1 MIASTRRSLA
11 AALLLATLLPA
22 AGCVSS
28 LVSSPSRAPRYVL
41 SAPTPP
47 PALAEALP
55 SAPVCV
61 LGRVR
66 AADAFASSAIR
77 TLDADSGKT
86 GSLLDGEF
94 ALPPASALRPVLR
107 SWLAAAA
114 PDAQIFDSSLA
125 PRTSPRTT
133 LEAWIETFALVKSAA
148 AWSFRAE
155 ITLVFEAPDGTL
167 TSLPLSATVPLSSS
181 SRPTA
186 SEAAAAAAA
195 ALSALAPLP

>member
-1 MIASTRRSLA
+1 MIASLRRSLA
-11 AALLLATLLPA
+11 AALILATLLPG
-22 AGCVSS
+22 AGCISS
-28 LVSSPSRAPRYVL
+28 LVSTPSRAPRYVL
-41 SAPTPP
+41 STPTPP
-47 PALAEALP
+47 AALADALP

-77 TLDADSGKT
+77 TLDAETGKT

-94 ALPPASALRPVLR
+94 ALPPASALRPILR
-107 SWLAAAA
+107 SWLASAA
-114 PDAQIFDSSLA
+114 PNAQVFDSSLA

-133 LEAWIETFALVKSAA
+133 LEAWIETFTLVKSDS

-155 ITLVFEAPDGTL
+155 ITLVFEAPDGAL
-167 TSLPLSATVPLSSS
+167 TSLPLSATIPLTTT

-186 SEAAAAAAA
+186 REAAAAASA
-195 ALSALAPLP
+195 ALSALAP